1 MSENLEQI
9 QNNMKVAEEQLLAE
23 DAIENRP
30 SYPDIYANAF
40 EGMVLDQLRRE
51 RMEKIGQARLG
62 RAMAFHYCN
71 CPMCENERK
80 VALDN
85 RHILQPAFDAAHEAR
100 TLGRVYWVQ
109 TTNGPFPA
117 LAVLTGLEIA
127 ELSSEDWDLVQSYG
141 CWYPAINAD
150 EMINLRHPEVIRHMS
165 PAMWDEYWKYLELR
179 PVPLSKVV
187 EGSKAVYLDF
197 ETELFDKALKA
208 TIENK
213 VEANNQ
219 VLTEIAKSN
228 PFEFEKGRFA
238 PFYEGSDR
246 NTDLQEY
253 GEAPGTGEPTEE
265 DAGPE
270 KRSISEIAKTINHA
284 MAYGHGFALL
294 PNSADDR
301 SVPTP
306 PEPAEEDAGPAIMS
320 FAERARLANGR

>member
-23 DAIENRP
+23 DAIENKP

-40 EGMVLDQLRRE
+40 QAMMQEQWARE
-51 RMEKIGQARLG
+51 RILLPSNARITTI
-62 RAMAFHYCN
+62 RHCN

-127 ELSSEDWDLVQSYG
+127 ELSSEGWDLVQSYG

-150 EMINLRHPEVIRHMS
+150 EMINLKHPEVERQMS

-213 VEANNQ
+213 VEANNR

-253 GEAPGTGEPTEE
+253 GEAPAA
-265 DAGPE
+265 AGPE

-284 MAYGHGFALL
+284 MGFALL